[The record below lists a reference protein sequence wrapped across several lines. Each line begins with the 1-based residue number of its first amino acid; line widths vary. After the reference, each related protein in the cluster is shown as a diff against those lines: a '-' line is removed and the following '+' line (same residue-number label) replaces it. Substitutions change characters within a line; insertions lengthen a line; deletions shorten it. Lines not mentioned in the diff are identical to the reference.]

1 VDRRRVADILEQVR
15 DGELEPAEAAEK
27 LRVLPFDA
35 LGGFARVDHHR
46 ELRAGVPEIVYG
58 ESKTAEQIASLMES
72 LAGGGGGA
80 LATRIDR
87 SKAEA
92 VAARLGGGAAGLEYR
107 EQARCLVLWPET
119 PRPPGRGPIAVVSAG
134 TSDLPVADEAAT
146 TLEFLGQTI
155 RRADDI
161 GIAGLQRLVHA
172 SESLRDCTVA
182 IAVAGFE
189 GALPGALAG
198 LIPAPVIAVPTSVGY
213 GVGLGGF
220 AAMIT
225 MLAGCSPGVVA
236 VNIDNGLGA
245 AVTAARMNRP

>member
-1 VDRRRVADILEQVR
+1 MDPRRVADILEQVR
-15 DGELEPAEAAEK
+15 AGELEVADAAEK
-27 LRVLPFDA
+27 LRVLPFAA
-35 LGGFARVDHHR
+35 LDEYARVDHHR
-46 ELRAGVPEIVYG
+46 ELRIGIPEIVYG
-58 ESKTAEQIASLMES
+58 ESKSADNIAALMTS

-80 LATRIDR
+80 LATRVSPD
-87 SKAEA
+87 KAAA
-92 VAARLGGGAAGLEYR
+92 VCRELDGVEYR
-107 EQARCLVLWPET
+107 ERARCLVIRPEIA
-119 PRPPGRGPIAVVSAG
+119 RSPGRGPIAVVSAG

-146 TLEFLGQTI
+146 CLEFLGQQV

-161 GIAGLQRLVHA
+161 GIAGLQRVIEA

-245 AVTAARMNRP
+245 AVTAARINR